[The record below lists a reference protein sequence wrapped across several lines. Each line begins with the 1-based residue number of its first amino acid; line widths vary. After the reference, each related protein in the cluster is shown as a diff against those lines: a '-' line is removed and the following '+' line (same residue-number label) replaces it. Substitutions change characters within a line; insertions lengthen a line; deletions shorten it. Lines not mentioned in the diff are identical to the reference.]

1 MALYFIKD
9 TTLKGIADAI
19 RTKTGD
25 SASIPVAD
33 FASEIE
39 SIVVDDG
46 SSSGGGSGEGDT
58 IIGYEVITKS
68 GTFETGSGAT
78 SVTIPHNCGG
88 EPDIVIVYL
97 RRNDLTICG
106 DYTTFVYSTSK
117 INVGNLAITSGYA
130 YQGESGI
137 SCSNTTFNVSD
148 LAGNSRYGWY
158 AMKLVDKEIS
168 GSGGGDHTV
177 TFMSEDGT
185 TILCE
190 KPVMNGDTCG
200 DPISLG
206 LMEKPTKASTAQY
219 EYTFSGWAT
228 SAGGA
233 ASSSA
238 LVNITADRTVYVAFE
253 SEVRYYTINFYD
265 GETILKTM
273 ICEYGTTPEYT
284 PEKTGF
290 MFTGWEPALTTV
302 TGDANYYA
310 QWVADAVAVGTCGD
324 NLDWALGKDGTLTIS
339 GTGDM
344 YDYESTTMPWYD
356 YNADITSVVIEDGV
370 TSIGFYAFY
379 GCGMTSISIPDGC
392 ILHTEQNEI
401 YTEGVINYKGHQ
413 FSNCSNLKSLV
424 IPEGNTIIPMSMCNS
439 CSSLESV
446 VIPSTMVHISESAF
460 FGTKLSSVTIPAK
473 VNYIGSSVF
482 RLLSSLASAVFEDTT
497 TWTCYKTTY
506 SGLSSYLEKAATI
519 SSSDLANTST
529 AATYLN
535 NTYGWNV
542 WKKT

>member
-1 MALYFIKD
+1 MAEYLIQD
-9 TTLKGIADAI
+9 TTLTAIADAI
-19 RTKTGD
+19 RSKTGATD
-25 SASIPVAD
+25 TIPVTDMANQIASITT
-33 FASEIE
+33 
-39 SIVVDDG
+39 
-46 SSSGGGSGEGDT
+46 GG
-58 IIGYEVITKS
+58 
-68 GTFETGSGAT
+68 
-78 SVTIPHNCGG
+78 
-88 EPDIVIVYL
+88 
-97 RRNDLTICG
+97 
-106 DYTTFVYSTSK
+106 
-117 INVGNLAITSGYA
+117 
-130 YQGESGI
+130 
-137 SCSNTTFNVSD
+137 
-148 LAGNSRYGWY
+148 
-158 AMKLVDKEIS
+158 
-168 GSGGGDHTV
+168 GGGDYTV
-177 TFMSEDGT
+177 TFMNYNGT
-185 TILCE
+185 EVLYE
-190 KPVMNGDTCG
+190 KQVMEHDTCA
-200 DPISLG
+200 DPVELG
-206 LMEKPTKASTAQY
+206 LIDTPTRESTAQFTY
-219 EYTFSGWAT
+219 SFEGWYATANHSGPT
-228 SAGGA
+228 GDEDI
-233 ASSSA
+233 
-238 LVNITADRTVYVAFE
+238 LKNITSDVTVYAVMVATLR
-253 SEVRYYTINFYD
+253 SYMISFYD
-265 GETILKTM
+265 GDTLLKS
-273 ICEYGTTPEYT
+273 IPYNYGDTPSYT
-284 PEKTGF
+284 PEKTGY

-392 ILHTEQNEI
+392 ILHTEQNKI
-401 YTEGVINYKGHQ
+401 YTQGVINYKGYQ
-413 FSNCSNLKSLV
+413 FLNCSNLKSLV

-506 SGLSSYLEKAATI
+506 SGSSSHLEKAATI